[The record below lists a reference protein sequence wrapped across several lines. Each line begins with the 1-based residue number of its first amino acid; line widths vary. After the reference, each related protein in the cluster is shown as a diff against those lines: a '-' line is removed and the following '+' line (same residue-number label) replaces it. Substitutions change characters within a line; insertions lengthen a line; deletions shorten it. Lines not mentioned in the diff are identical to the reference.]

1 MNLPS
6 QNNMLSSFGG
16 GELCMLGG
24 LYSDQRCV
32 ICGKKLIDNK
42 KNAVCCPMQCLER
55 LMFWSLRRWTM
66 KLSEIKN
73 QYTNI
78 QKNKDQ
84 FGRNFYIL
92 SLKIDNQSFL
102 VGRDFSD
109 IKSAKWFQKMLVK
122 ALNRLMKSVEFKKE
136 AK

>member
-1 MNLPS
+1 
-6 QNNMLSSFGG
+6 
-16 GELCMLGG
+16 
-24 LYSDQRCV
+24 
-32 ICGKKLIDNK
+32 
-42 KNAVCCPMQCLER
+42 
-55 LMFWSLRRWTM
+55 M

-109 IKSAKWFQKMLVK
+109 IKSAKWFQKMLV
-122 ALNRLMKSVEFKKE
+122 
-136 AK
+136 

>member
-1 MNLPS
+1 
-6 QNNMLSSFGG
+6 
-16 GELCMLGG
+16 
-24 LYSDQRCV
+24 
-32 ICGKKLIDNK
+32 
-42 KNAVCCPMQCLER
+42 
-55 LMFWSLRRWTM
+55 MFWSLRRWTM